1 MLAFLGAPAMLQSEE
16 EDPLTEREKRY
27 QNRSHKNYDY
37 TTEDQDKGK
46 SPETASD
53 K

>member
-1 MLAFLGAPAMLQSEE
+1 MLHLE
-16 EDPLTEREKRY
+16 EDETLTEREKRY
-27 QNRSHKNYDY
+27 QNRSHKNFYY

-46 SPETASD
+46 APETGSD